1 MTGVVRPETGAAE
14 IPEAVQLAS
23 GWILGAIGLIIV
35 LFIIFFKRKMG
46 RKPEIVRIVESIS
59 SSVVKDY
66 LKSRERLIAALVRKD
81 ISESKIKECID
92 FIERNV

>member
-66 LKSRERLIAALVRKD
+66 LKSRERLIAALARKD